1 MAETLGQ
8 LLPVYVLA
16 DESGSMHPYVGDLNA
31 GLASLHRAM
40 LGEPMAAAKVRFSVL
55 GFANSVTERLI
66 LADLRAESELPRLTA
81 SGGTSYEAAFTAL
94 LRRLPQDVDTLKSQ
108 GYRVHR
114 PAVFF
119 LSDGQPNFGEAW
131 QDRHRELTDRSVT
144 KAAPNIIACGIGQ
157 AEAET
162 ILSVATQSEFAF
174 ISVPGAQLGE
184 SIAQFFTALTKSVV
198 ESGNAM
204 ASGQPELVV
213 ERPEGFRL
221 AIDEV

>member
-1 MAETLGQ
+1 MSENQGQ

-31 GLASLHRAM
+31 GLASLHRSL

-66 LADLRAESELPRLTA
+66 LADLRAENALPRLSA
-81 SGGTSYEAAFTAL
+81 SGGTSYEAAFDSL
-94 LRRLPQDVDTLKSQ
+94 LRRIPQDVDTLKGQ

-119 LSDGQPNFGEAW
+119 LSDGQPNFGDAW
-131 QDRHRELTDRSVT
+131 RDKHRELTDRSVT
-144 KAAPNIIACGIGQ
+144 TAAPNIIACGIGQ

-162 ILSVATQSEFAF
+162 MVSVATHSDFAF
-174 ISVPGAQLGE
+174 ISVPGAQLGA
-184 SIAQFFTALTKSVV
+184 SIAGFFTALTKSVV

-204 ASGQPELVV
+204 ASGRPELVV

>member
-1 MAETLGQ
+1 MAENQGQ

-16 DESGSMHPYVGDLNA
+16 DESGSMNPYVGDLNA
-31 GLASLHRAM
+31 GLASLHRSL

-55 GFANSVTERLI
+55 GFSNTVTERLI

-81 SGGTSYEAAFTAL
+81 NGGTSYEAAFGAL
-94 LRRLPQDVDTLKSQ
+94 LRRIPQDVATLKGQ

-144 KAAPNIIACGIGQ
+144 NAAPNIIACGIGQ

-162 ILSVATQSEFAF
+162 MISVATQQDFAF
-174 ISVPGAQLGE
+174 ISVPGAQLGA

-204 ASGQPELVV
+204 ASGRPELVV